1 MRLRVILTDEAK
13 EQRASLA
20 PVPKR
25 LVRETLRKMERDPFR
40 LDTIPLQPPAE
51 GLYRVRVDDYR
62 IVFQPGPGWREITV
76 VRIGHRES
84 VYERLERVQSE
95 G

>member
-25 LVRETLRKMERDPFR
+25 LVRETLGEMEHDPFR
-40 LDTIPLQPPAE
+40 LDTIPLQRPE
-51 GLYRVRVDDYR
+51 ILFRVRVDDYR
-62 IVFQPGPGWREITV
+62 IIFRPGPAVREVTV
-76 VRIGHRES
+76 IRVAHRDRA
-84 VYERLERVQSE
+84 YEGLERPTDDE
-95 G
+95 